1 MEHASIL
8 MGCMSQQALAELH
21 RANVA
26 HLDLRPEHVF
36 VSRDAGSGAFTAC
49 LLDFSTA
56 RELGPTGAPSN
67 YTYENAVL

>member
-1 MEHASIL
+1 

-67 YTYENAVL
+67 YTYETAVL